1 MFRRAAVILVALTF
15 FPAVLHAQDNVFT
28 VSVQSADVHKGP
40 STATPVIG
48 HAASGTV
55 LPVLRNLGSWV
66 QVAWTGAPDGF
77 AYVHLTMGRLNAR
90 DANAPAAPASRR
102 TSSPATSGPAP
113 VSTSP
118 SAPAPVPLT
127 TAPRTAVPSGDRVAP
142 SSQQSGTAIS
152 HLVGVGGLVGSMDT
166 FGATA
171 RWWRDKHVGLQLGV
185 TRDAMTSDVAEG
197 RVTSMQIEPGIVYA
211 LFDRVRDYVWVRPY
225 VGSALSF
232 RHQTLKVPV
241 PDSSQPP
248 SDNGVGFR
256 AFGGGEL
263 TFAPATQFG
272 LSAEVG
278 YRRLPSPFAGFE
290 PNRYS
295 LSIAGHWYIK

>member
-1 MFRRAAVILVALTF
+1 MFRRAAAILVALTV
-15 FPAVLHAQDNVFT
+15 FPAVLHAQDTVFT

-40 STATPVIG
+40 STGAPVVG

-55 LPVLRNLGSWV
+55 LPVLRDLGSWL
-66 QVAWTGAPDGF
+66 QVTWASAPEGF
-77 AYVHLTMGRLNAR
+77 GYVHLTTGRLNAR
-90 DANAPAAPASRR
+90 GANTSAAAASPRA
-102 TSSPATSGPAP
+102 S
-113 VSTSP
+113 STSP

-127 TAPRTAVPSGDRVAP
+127 TVPRAPSTGDRVAP
-142 SSQQSGTAIS
+142 AAQQGGTPIS
-152 HLVGVGGLVGSMDT
+152 HLVGVGGLIGSMSS

-171 RWWRDKHVGLQLGV
+171 RWWRDKHLGLQIGV
-185 TRDAMTSDVAEG
+185 TRDAITSDLAEG
-197 RVTSMQIEPGIVYA
+197 RVTSMQIEPGVVYA

-241 PDSSQPP
+241 PDPNQPT
-248 SDNGVGFR
+248 SDNGIGFR

-263 TFAPATQFG
+263 TFASATQFG

-278 YRRLPSPFAGFE
+278 YRRLPTPFAGFE
-290 PNRYS
+290 PDRFS
-295 LSIAGHWYIK
+295 VSILGHWYIR